1 MGVAEDLEKK
11 CQLFTFLI
19 KRGEEEGGCI
29 FFLLVKMGDINNF

>member
-1 MGVAEDLEKK
+1 MGVAEDLEEK

-19 KRGEEEGGCI
+19 KMGGEGGCI